1 MALVERTPPAPRT
14 TINLLGRRTWA
25 YTLPLWL
32 GAGVLALD
40 QATKALVRWNL
51 TVHDSVTLIPGL
63 LDLTHVRNTGAAF
76 GVLNAVDFPFKPAVM
91 LTVALLAFGAIAFF
105 ATRLAA
111 HEVLARMGL
120 TLVLAGA
127 VGNLIDRASF
137 GYVTDFVDVYWRDW
151 HFWAFNV
158 ADSAITIGAGLVI
171 LDLLVTGRHASRT
184 V

>member
-1 MALVERTPPAPRT
+1 MAQVEHTPPAPRT
-14 TINLLGRRTWA
+14 AINLVRRPA
-25 YTLPLWL
+25 GLYALPLWL
-32 GAGVLALD
+32 GGAVVLLD
-40 QATKALVRWNL
+40 QATKALVRWKL
-51 TVHDSVTLIPGL
+51 ALHDSVTVIPGV

-76 GVLNAVDFPFKPAVM
+76 GILNAAEFPFKSAVM
-91 LTVALLAFGAIAFF
+91 LTIALVAFGAIAYF

-111 HEVLARMGL
+111 HEVLARAGL

-127 VGNLIDRASF
+127 VGNLIDRATV

-171 LDLLVTGRHASRT
+171 LDLLVTGRHAPRT